1 VVVRHALVAAVIS
14 LSLLG
19 PATEASGQPKSDA
32 DGHPAFSRVGFT
44 GQLGASFNNPG
55 LQNTLSTAWSKPLS
69 SSSNPLLTGAA
80 VSLGLVSVTTP
91 TMTRI
96 GAWLE
101 YAPLSIVAVRAG
113 FEPIGYFGS
122 FTSLMPFQS
131 YDDVYDKEVLSRKA
145 GTTSG
150 VGLRSYVTP
159 RVQFRAGAVT
169 ARISADVEHWRSS
182 ADGPYFYEATRD
194 QLLASSG
201 DGLLNMT
208 GIALYEHRLRDGSL
222 SAGVLHGLTRV
233 FSAGR
238 NQSQRLGAIAIR
250 QFSTTRFKLPQPSVT
265 VAVYQYLDDPS
276 KQHSLGGA
284 IAIGFRTGR

>member
-1 VVVRHALVAAVIS
+1 MVVQHALAAAVLA

-19 PATEASGQPKSDA
+19 PATNASGQPKPDA
-32 DGHPAFSRVGFT
+32 DGSPAFSRLGVT

-80 VSLGLVSVTTP
+80 VSIGLVSVTTP
-91 TMTRI
+91 TMTRA

-113 FEPIGYFGS
+113 LEPIGYFGS
-122 FTSLMPFQS
+122 FTSLMPFLS
-131 YDDVYDKEVLSRKA
+131 YDDVYDQEVLSRKT
-145 GTTSG
+145 GTTAG
-150 VGLRSYVTP
+150 AGLRSYVTP
-159 RVQFRAGAVT
+159 RVQFRAGAVM
-169 ARISADVEHWRSS
+169 ARISADFEHWRSS

-208 GIALYEHRLRDGSL
+208 GFVLYEHRLRDGSL

-238 NQSQRLGAIAIR
+238 NQSQRLGAMAIR
-250 QFSTTRFKLPQPSVT
+250 QFSKTRFRLPQPSVT
-265 VAVYQYLDDPS
+265 VAIYQYLDDPS
-276 KQHSLGGA
+276 KKHALGGA
-284 IAIGFRTGR
+284 VAIGFRTGR